1 MSMRKDRSHLQPL
14 VLVLIYLA
22 QGSLASNTTHTS
34 EQSLSISNSLQQLKL
49 SRLSIDEHA
58 LLRCYDPHKE
68 EGGWAE
74 KQDGSRI
81 SDSVPSSHRAAGWAV
96 LPPHHPGALLPNTW
110 GEQCVPD
117 SNSLELDRWA
127 KDLEGRLFWDSIC
140 FLCFPSNL
148 ALLCPQLGFILIPMT
163 FTMHTPST
171 AQSSTPFWFLPTTWD
186 SYHSAKTGNPPKLD
200 LFCEVSRSPPTAG
213 YLFLSSSFHSTR
225 ACAIT
230 AIKQTLFT
238 NLSTPLDGEPGR
250 GLTDAWQTD
259 QWIALRTIP
268 VLGRCVVH
276 GGDRCGNNTLHNKEC
291 THM

>member
-14 VLVLIYLA
+14 VLVPRLSCQLHH
-22 QGSLASNTTHTS
+22 THLGAKSFYFQVSPTI
-34 EQSLSISNSLQQLKL
+34 ETKH
-49 SRLSIDEHA
+49 RLSIDEHA

-110 GEQCVPD
+110 GKQCVPD

-148 ALLCPQLGFILIPMT
+148 ALLCPQLASGFILMPMT
-163 FTMHTPST
+163 STMHTPST
-171 AQSSTPFWFLPTTWD
+171 AQSSIPFWFLPTTWD
-186 SYHSAKTGNPPKLD
+186 SYYSAKTGNPPKLH
-200 LFCEVSRSPPTAG
+200 LFCEVPRSPPTAD
-213 YLFLSSSFHSTR
+213 YLFLSSSFHSTW

-250 GLTDAWQTD
+250 GLTNAWQTD